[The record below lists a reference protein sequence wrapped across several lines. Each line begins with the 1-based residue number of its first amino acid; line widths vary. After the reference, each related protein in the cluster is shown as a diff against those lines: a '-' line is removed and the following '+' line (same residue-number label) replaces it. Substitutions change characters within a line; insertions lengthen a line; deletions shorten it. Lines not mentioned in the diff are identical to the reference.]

1 MKRQLRPYTVEIK
14 SPRLRSSPGSLASGL
29 ALQGL
34 DPFPADL
41 PVRDVHED
49 LVAGT
54 RDESS
59 AKSGALWEAER
70 LFAGLTTRS
79 TQAPPPALPDARPHA
94 PAGAAGFRSPA
105 LPTPAPPLELRVPE
119 AEARRPRVLPDLSQ
133 EARQKEPPSPAE
145 PTRPARVKRSSSHP
159 GQPRERRSR
168 KEQAAEVAGSLSSAP
183 VPQGLPSPASPPSL
197 PPGLA
202 PTVAASLAGAGAP
215 KQPRRLW
222 SRELPR
228 GERWKTRRLPQV
240 CWAKLRRRR
249 SL

>member
-14 SPRLRSSPGSLASGL
+14 SPRLRSSPGSLASGS
-29 ALQGL
+29 ALQGF

-59 AKSGALWEAER
+59 AKSGALREAER
-70 LFAGLTTRS
+70 AVAGLTRRS
-79 TQAPPPALPDARPHA
+79 TQAPPPALTDARPRAPVGAARPGSPTPNA
-94 PAGAAGFRSPA
+94 PALLR
-105 LPTPAPPLELRVPE
+105 ELRAPG
-119 AEARRPRVLPDLSQ
+119 AQARPPRVLPDLSQ
-133 EARQKEPPSPAE
+133 EARQTEPPSPAE

-159 GQPRERRSR
+159 GQPRARRPR
-168 KEQAAEVAGSLSSAP
+168 KEHAAEVAGSLSSAAA
-183 VPQGLPSPASPPSL
+183 PQGLPSPASPPSL
-197 PPGLA
+197 PLLLA
-202 PTVAASLAGAGAP
+202 PGVVASLTRAGAP

-240 CWAKLRRRR
+240 CWAKPGTRR
-249 SL
+249 SS